1 MPVLVTGMTRRRG
14 EDVCSIADASRRG
27 WCEAASRLLE
37 SFSDAKSV
45 EQTSH
50 AGAIKLTT
58 EPQTD
63 PALVAMM
70 RCYLSKPRT
79 SWPYLA
85 LLLGAM
91 AFLVVG
97 LFLPV

>member
-1 MPVLVTGMTRRRG
+1 MPLLVTGMTRRRG
-14 EDVCSIADASRRG
+14 EDVCSIADASR
-27 WCEAASRLLE
+27 LLE
-37 SFSDAKSV
+37 SFSDANSV